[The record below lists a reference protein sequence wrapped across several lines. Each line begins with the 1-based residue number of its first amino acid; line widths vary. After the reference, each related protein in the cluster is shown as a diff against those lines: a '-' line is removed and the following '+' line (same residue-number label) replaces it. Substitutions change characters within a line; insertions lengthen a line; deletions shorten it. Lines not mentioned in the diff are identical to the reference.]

1 MLQDQ
6 DTCISWQFLENLL
19 AFHFLPTLQPTPKM
33 SSPEPVRSTHFI
45 RNIIQEDLQS
55 GKHEEIVTRFPPEP
69 NGYLHIG
76 HAKAIF
82 LNFGLVQEF
91 LGRCFMRF
99 DDTNP
104 INEDEAY
111 VQAILEDVR
120 WLGFEWKDRMTHA
133 SDYFQYLYDYAEDL
147 IRQGKAYVDSQSQ
160 ENIRQQRGT
169 LTEQGTASPF
179 RDRSIDENLDLFR
192 RMKSGEFEDSAHVL
206 RAKIDM
212 GSPNINLRDPVI
224 YRIRNV
230 THQRTGNNWCLYPMY
245 DYTHC
250 ISDALEG
257 ITHSLCT
264 LEFEDHRPLYDWVLD
279 QLDVPCHPR
288 QIEFSRLN
296 LQYTVLSKRRLIQ
309 LVEEGHVSGWDDPRM
324 PTISGLRRRGFT
336 PESLRL
342 FAERIGISKAEN
354 NIYMTILE
362 DCIRED
368 LDSKAPRAMAVL
380 RPLKVILLN
389 WPENQVEDL
398 DAPVHQQ
405 FPERGRRPIPMGREI
420 FIEENDFAED
430 PPEGFHRLVPGG
442 EVRLRNAYVIRCE
455 EIIKDSSG
463 KVIELHCIY
472 DQNTARG
479 RKPGGRK
486 VKGIIHWV
494 SAAHAIPAEV
504 RLYDRLFSEPT
515 PGSNQPDKNFL
526 LDLNPNSIEVLSQA
540 WLELNLTKVELGAA
554 YQFERLGYFC
564 LDTQD
569 TKPESLVFNRIV
581 TLRDSWGG
589 K

>member
-1 MLQDQ
+1 
-6 DTCISWQFLENLL
+6 
-19 AFHFLPTLQPTPKM
+19 M
-33 SSPEPVRSTHFI
+33 SSPKPVRSTHFI

-55 GKHEEIVTRFPPEP
+55 GKHQEIVTRFPPEP

-76 HAKAIF
+76 HAKSIF
-82 LNFGLVQEF
+82 LNFGLVREF
-91 LGRCFMRF
+91 PGCCFMRF

-104 INEDEAY
+104 INEDEEY
-111 VQAILEDVR
+111 VQAILDDVR
-120 WLGFEWKDRMTHA
+120 WLGFDWQDRLTHA
-133 SDYFQYLYDYAEDL
+133 SDYFPKLYDFAEDL
-147 IRQGKAYVDSQSQ
+147 IQLGKAYVDSQSQ
-160 ENIRQQRGT
+160 ESIREQRGT
-169 LTEQGTASPF
+169 LTEPGIASPF
-179 RDRSIDENLDLFR
+179 RDRSVAENLELFR
-192 RMKSGEFEDSAHVL
+192 RMKSGEFEDGAHVL

-212 GSPNINLRDPVI
+212 ASPNINLRDPVI
-224 YRIRNV
+224 YRIRKV
-230 THQRTGNNWCLYPMY
+230 THQRTGNKWCLYPMY

-250 ISDALEG
+250 LSDALEG

-264 LEFEDHRPLYDWVLD
+264 LEFEDHRPLYDWVLN

-309 LVEEGHVSGWDDPRM
+309 LVEEGHVSSWDDPRM
-324 PTISGLRRRGFT
+324 PTISGLRRRGYT
-336 PESLRL
+336 PESLQL

-354 NIYMTILE
+354 NIYMSVLE

-368 LDSKAPRAMAVL
+368 LDPKAPRAMAVL
-380 RPLKVILLN
+380 RPLKVVLLN
-389 WPENQVEDL
+389 WPEDQVEEL

-405 FPERGRRPIPMGREI
+405 FPERGRRPIPLSREI
-420 FIEENDFAED
+420 FIEEDDFEEN

-455 EIIKDSSG
+455 EVIKDASG
-463 KVIELHCIY
+463 KVIELRSIY
-472 DQNTARG
+472 DPNTARG
-479 RKPGGRK
+479 KKPEGRR

-494 SAAHAIPAEV
+494 SAAHAVQAEV
-504 RLYDRLFSEPT
+504 RLYDRLFSQPT
-515 PGSNQPDKNFL
+515 PGSDHPDKNFL
-526 LDLNPNSIEVLSQA
+526 LDLNPNSMEILSQA
-540 WLELNLTKVELGAA
+540 WLEPNLTTAEVGTA

-564 LDTQD
+564 LDSRD
-569 TKPESLVFNRIV
+569 SKADSLVFNRIV

>member
-1 MLQDQ
+1 
-6 DTCISWQFLENLL
+6 
-19 AFHFLPTLQPTPKM
+19 M
-33 SSPEPVRSTHFI
+33 SSSEPIRSTHFI
-45 RNIIQEDLQS
+45 RNIVQEDLQS
-55 GKHEEIVTRFPPEP
+55 GKHREIITRFPPEP

-76 HAKAIF
+76 HAKSIF

-91 LGRCFMRF
+91 PGHCFMRF

-104 INEDEAY
+104 INEDEEF

-120 WLGFEWKDRMTHA
+120 WLGFDWQERLTNA
-133 SDYFQYLYDYAEDL
+133 SDYFQRLYDFAEDL
-147 IRQGKAYVDSQSQ
+147 IQQGKAYVDSQSQ
-160 ENIRQQRGT
+160 DIIREQRGT
-169 LTEQGTASPF
+169 LTEPGTASPF
-179 RDRSIDENLDLFR
+179 RHRSITENLDLFQ
-192 RMKSGEFEDSAHVL
+192 RMKSGEFEDATHVL

-212 GSPNINLRDPVI
+212 ASPNINLRDPVI
-224 YRIRNV
+224 YRIRKV
-230 THQRTGNNWCLYPMY
+230 THQRTGNDWCLYPMY

-250 ISDALEG
+250 LSDAIEG

-324 PTISGLRRRGFT
+324 PTISGLRRRGYT

-342 FAERIGISKAEN
+342 FAERIGVSKAEN
-354 NIYMTILE
+354 NIYMSVLE

-380 RPLKVILLN
+380 RPVKVTIVN
-389 WPENQVEDL
+389 WPEDQVENL

-405 FPERGRRPIPMGREI
+405 FPDRGRRPILMSREI
-420 FIEENDFAED
+420 FIEEDDFDED
-430 PPEGFHRLVPGG
+430 PPEGFHRLVPGR

-455 EIIKDSSG
+455 EVIKNASG
-463 KVIELHCIY
+463 KVTELRCIY
-472 DQNTARG
+472 DPNTSRG
-479 RKPGGRK
+479 RKPEGRK

-494 SAAHAIPAEV
+494 SAAHAVQAEV

-515 PGSNQPDKNFL
+515 PGSDHPDKNFL
-526 LDLNPNSIEVLSQA
+526 CDLNPNSIEVLLQA
-540 WLELNLTKVELGAA
+540 WLEPNLIKAKAETA

-564 LDTQD
+564 LDSRDSKTD
-569 TKPESLVFNRIV
+569 SLVFNRIV

>member
-1 MLQDQ
+1 
-6 DTCISWQFLENLL
+6 
-19 AFHFLPTLQPTPKM
+19 M
-33 SSPEPVRSTHFI
+33 SSPKPVRSTHFI

-55 GKHEEIVTRFPPEP
+55 GKHQEIVTRFPPEP

-76 HAKAIF
+76 HAKSIF
-82 LNFGLVQEF
+82 LNFGLVREF
-91 LGRCFMRF
+91 PGCCFMRF

-104 INEDEAY
+104 INEDEEY
-111 VQAILEDVR
+111 VQAILDDVR
-120 WLGFEWKDRMTHA
+120 WLGFDWQDRLTHA
-133 SDYFQYLYDYAEDL
+133 SDYFPKLYDFAEDL
-147 IRQGKAYVDSQSQ
+147 IHLGKAYVDSQSQ
-160 ENIRQQRGT
+160 ESIREQRGT
-169 LTEQGTASPF
+169 LTKPGIASPF
-179 RDRSIDENLDLFR
+179 RDRSVAENLELFR
-192 RMKSGEFEDSAHVL
+192 RMKSGEFEDGTHVL

-212 GSPNINLRDPVI
+212 ASPNINLRDPVI
-224 YRIRNV
+224 YRIRKV
-230 THQRTGNNWCLYPMY
+230 THQRTGNEWCLYPMY

-250 ISDALEG
+250 LSDALEG

-324 PTISGLRRRGFT
+324 PTISGLRRRGYT
-336 PESLRL
+336 PESLQL

-354 NIYMTILE
+354 NIYMSVLE

-368 LDSKAPRAMAVL
+368 LDPKAPRAMAVL
-380 RPLKVILLN
+380 RPLKVVLLN
-389 WPENQVEDL
+389 WPEDQVEEL

-405 FPERGRRPIPMGREI
+405 FPERGRRPIPLSREI
-420 FIEENDFAED
+420 FIEEDDFEEN

-442 EVRLRNAYVIRCE
+442 EVRLRNAYVVRCE
-455 EIIKDSSG
+455 EVIKDASG
-463 KVIELHCIY
+463 KVIELRCIY
-472 DQNTARG
+472 DPNTARG
-479 RKPGGRK
+479 KKPAGRK

-494 SAAHAIPAEV
+494 SAAHAVQAEV
-504 RLYDRLFSEPT
+504 RLYDRLFSQPT
-515 PGSNQPDKNFL
+515 PGSDQPDKNFL
-526 LDLNPNSIEVLSQA
+526 LDLNPNSMEVLSQA
-540 WLELNLTKVELGAA
+540 WLEPNLTTAEVGTA

-564 LDTQD
+564 LDSRD
-569 TKPESLVFNRIV
+569 SKADSLVFNRIV

>member
-1 MLQDQ
+1 MASL
-6 DTCISWQFLENLL
+6 
-19 AFHFLPTLQPTPKM
+19 
-33 SSPEPVRSTHFI
+33 EPVRSTHFI
-45 RNIIQEDLQS
+45 RNIIQEDLKS
-55 GKHEEIVTRFPPEP
+55 GKHQEIVTRFPPEP

-76 HAKAIF
+76 HAKSIF

-91 LGRCFMRF
+91 PGCCFMRF

-104 INEDEAY
+104 INENEEY

-120 WLGFEWKDRMTHA
+120 WLGFDWQDRLTNA
-133 SDYFQYLYDYAEDL
+133 SDYFQKLYDFAEDL
-147 IRQGKAYVDSQSQ
+147 IQQGKAYVDSQSQ
-160 ENIRQQRGT
+160 ERIREQRGT
-169 LTEQGTASPF
+169 LTEPGTTSPF
-179 RDRSIDENLDLFR
+179 RDRSVSENLELFR
-192 RMKSGEFEDSAHVL
+192 HMKSGEFEDGAHVL

-212 GSPNINLRDPVI
+212 ASPNINLRDPVI
-224 YRIRNV
+224 YRIRKV
-230 THQRTGNNWCLYPMY
+230 THQRTGNKWCLYPMY

-250 ISDALEG
+250 LSDALEG

-336 PESLRL
+336 PESLQL
-342 FAERIGISKAEN
+342 FAERIGISKADN
-354 NIYMTILE
+354 NIYMSVLE

-368 LDSKAPRAMAVL
+368 LDSRAPRAMAVL
-380 RPLKVILLN
+380 RPLKVVLLN
-389 WPENQVEDL
+389 WPEDQVEEL

-405 FPERGRRPIPMGREI
+405 FPERGRRPITLNREI
-420 FIEENDFAED
+420 FIEEDDFEEV

-455 EIIKDSSG
+455 EVIKDTSG
-463 KVIELHCIY
+463 KIIELRCIY
-472 DQNTARG
+472 DPNTARG
-479 RKPGGRK
+479 KKPQGRK

-494 SAAHAIPAEV
+494 SAAHAVQAEV
-504 RLYDRLFSEPT
+504 RLYDRLFSQPT
-515 PGSNQPDKNFL
+515 PGSDHPDKNFL
-526 LDLNPNSIEVLSQA
+526 LDLNPNSMEVLSQA
-540 WLELNLTKVELGAA
+540 WLERNMITAEVGMA

-564 LDTQD
+564 LDSRD
-569 TKPESLVFNRIV
+569 SKADSLVFNRIV

>member
-1 MLQDQ
+1 M
-6 DTCISWQFLENLL
+6 
-19 AFHFLPTLQPTPKM
+19 P
-33 SSPEPVRSTHFI
+33 SPEPVRSTHFI

-55 GKHEEIVTRFPPEP
+55 GKHQEIVTRFPPEP

-76 HAKAIF
+76 HAKSIF
-82 LNFGLVQEF
+82 LNFGLVKEF
-91 LGRCFMRF
+91 PGHCFMRF

-104 INEDEAY
+104 INEDEEY
-111 VQAILEDVR
+111 VQAILEDVL
-120 WLGFEWKDRMTHA
+120 WLGFDWKDLLTHA
-133 SDYFQYLYDYAEDL
+133 SDYFQRLYDFAEDL
-147 IRQGKAYVDSQSQ
+147 IQQGKAYVDSQSQ
-160 ENIRQQRGT
+160 DSIREQRGT
-169 LTEQGTASPF
+169 LTEPGTASPF
-179 RDRSIDENLDLFR
+179 RDRSIAENLDLFR
-192 RMKSGEFEDSAHVL
+192 RMKSGEFDDGTHVL

-212 GSPNINLRDPVI
+212 ASPNINLRDPVI
-224 YRIRNV
+224 YRIRKV
-230 THQRTGNNWCLYPMY
+230 THQRTGNDWCLYPMY

-250 ISDALEG
+250 LSDALEG

-309 LVEEGHVSGWDDPRM
+309 LVEEGHVSGWDDPRL
-324 PTISGLRRRGFT
+324 PTISGLRRRGYT

-342 FAERIGISKAEN
+342 FAERIGVSKAES
-354 NIYMTILE
+354 NIYMSVLE

-368 LDSKAPRAMAVL
+368 LDSRAPRALAVL
-380 RPLKVILLN
+380 RPVKVIILN
-389 WPENQVEDL
+389 WPEDQVEEL

-405 FPERGRRPIPMGREI
+405 FPDRGRRSIPMSREI
-420 FIEENDFAED
+420 FIEEDDFNED
-430 PPEGFHRLVPGG
+430 PPEGFYRLVPGG
-442 EVRLRNAYVIRCE
+442 EVRLRNAYVIRCDE
-455 EIIKDSSG
+455 VVKDASG
-463 KVIELHCIY
+463 KITELHCIY
-472 DQNTARG
+472 DHNTARG
-479 RKPGGRK
+479 RKPEGRK

-515 PGSNQPDKNFL
+515 PGSDNPDKNFL
-526 LDLNPNSIEVLSQA
+526 LDLNQNSMEILAQA
-540 WLELNLTKVELGAA
+540 WLEPNLKKADAGTA

-564 LDTQD
+564 LDSRDSKTD
-569 TKPESLVFNRIV
+569 SLVFNRIV

>member
-1 MLQDQ
+1 
-6 DTCISWQFLENLL
+6 
-19 AFHFLPTLQPTPKM
+19 M
-33 SSPEPVRSTHFI
+33 SSPELVRSTHFI

-55 GKHEEIVTRFPPEP
+55 GKHPEIVTRFPPEP

-76 HAKAIF
+76 HAKSIF

-91 LGRCFMRF
+91 PGHCFMRF

-104 INEDEAY
+104 INEDEEY

-120 WLGFEWKDRMTHA
+120 WLGFDWQDRLTHA
-133 SDYFQYLYDYAEDL
+133 SDYFQKLYDFAEDL
-147 IRQGKAYVDSQSQ
+147 IQQGKAYVDSQSQ
-160 ENIRQQRGT
+160 EIIREQRGT
-169 LTEQGTASPF
+169 LTEPGTASPF
-179 RDRSIDENLDLFR
+179 RERSVAENLELFR
-192 RMKSGEFEDSAHVL
+192 RMKSGEFADGAHVL

-212 GSPNINLRDPVI
+212 ASPNINLRDPVI
-224 YRIRNV
+224 YRIRKV
-230 THQRTGNNWCLYPMY
+230 THQRTGNEWCLYPMY

-250 ISDALEG
+250 LSDALEG

-279 QLDVPCHPR
+279 QLDLPCHPR

-324 PTISGLRRRGFT
+324 PTISGLRRRGYT
-336 PESLRL
+336 PESLQL
-342 FAERIGISKAEN
+342 FAERIGISKADN
-354 NIYMTILE
+354 NIYMSVLE

-368 LDSKAPRAMAVL
+368 LDAKAPRAMAVL
-380 RPLKVILLN
+380 RPLKVVLLN
-389 WPENQVEDL
+389 WPEDQEEEL

-405 FPERGRRPIPMGREI
+405 FPDRGRRPIPMSREI
-420 FIEENDFAED
+420 LIEEDDFDED

-455 EIIKDSSG
+455 EVIKDASE
-463 KVIELHCIY
+463 KVIELRCIY
-472 DQNTARG
+472 DPNTGRG
-479 RKPGGRK
+479 RKPEGRK

-494 SAAHAIPAEV
+494 SAAHAVPAEV
-504 RLYDRLFSEPT
+504 RLYDRLFSQPT
-515 PGSNQPDKNFL
+515 PGSDHPDKNFL
-526 LDLNPNSIEVLSQA
+526 LDLNPNSMEILSQA
-540 WLELNLTKVELGAA
+540 WLEPNLINAEVGTA

-564 LDTQD
+564 LDSRDSKTD
-569 TKPESLVFNRIV
+569 SLVFNRIV

>member
-1 MLQDQ
+1 
-6 DTCISWQFLENLL
+6 
-19 AFHFLPTLQPTPKM
+19 M

-55 GKHEEIVTRFPPEP
+55 GKHPEIVTRFPPEP

-76 HAKAIF
+76 HAKSIF

-91 LGRCFMRF
+91 PGHCFMRF

-104 INEDEAY
+104 INEDEEY

-120 WLGFEWKDRMTHA
+120 WLGFDWQDRLTHA
-133 SDYFQYLYDYAEDL
+133 SDYFQKLYDFAEDL
-147 IRQGKAYVDSQSQ
+147 IQQGKAYVDSQSQ
-160 ENIRQQRGT
+160 ESIREQRGT
-169 LTEQGTASPF
+169 LTEPGTASPF
-179 RDRSIDENLDLFR
+179 RDRSVAENLELFR
-192 RMKSGEFEDSAHVL
+192 RMKSGEFEDGAHVL

-212 GSPNINLRDPVI
+212 ASPNINLRDPVI
-224 YRIRNV
+224 YRIRKV
-230 THQRTGNNWCLYPMY
+230 THQRTGNEWCLYPMY

-250 ISDALEG
+250 LSDALEG

-324 PTISGLRRRGFT
+324 PTISGLRRRGYT
-336 PESLRL
+336 PESLQL

-354 NIYMTILE
+354 NIYMSVLE

-368 LDSKAPRAMAVL
+368 LDPKAPRAMAVL
-380 RPLKVILLN
+380 RPLKVVLLN
-389 WPENQVEDL
+389 WPEDQVEEL

-405 FPERGRRPIPMGREI
+405 FPERGRRPIPLSREI
-420 FIEENDFAED
+420 FIEEDDFEED

-455 EIIKDSSG
+455 EVIKDASG
-463 KVIELHCIY
+463 KVIELRCIY
-472 DQNTARG
+472 DPNTARG
-479 RKPGGRK
+479 KKPAGRK

-494 SAAHAIPAEV
+494 SAAHAVQAEV
-504 RLYDRLFSEPT
+504 RLYDRLFSQPT
-515 PGSNQPDKNFL
+515 PGSDQPDKNFL
-526 LDLNPNSIEVLSQA
+526 LDLNPNSMEVLSQA
-540 WLELNLTKVELGAA
+540 WLEPNLTTAEVGTA

-564 LDTQD
+564 LDSRD
-569 TKPESLVFNRIV
+569 SKANSLVFNRIV

>member
-1 MLQDQ
+1 
-6 DTCISWQFLENLL
+6 
-19 AFHFLPTLQPTPKM
+19 M
-33 SSPEPVRSTHFI
+33 SSPEPVRPTHFI

-55 GKHEEIVTRFPPEP
+55 GKHPEIVTRFPPEP

-76 HAKAIF
+76 HAKSIF
-82 LNFGLVQEF
+82 LNFGLLQEF
-91 LGRCFMRF
+91 PGHCFMRF

-104 INEDEAY
+104 IKEDEEY

-120 WLGFEWKDRMTHA
+120 WLGFDWQDWLTHA
-133 SDYFQYLYDYAEDL
+133 SDYFQKLYDFAEDL
-147 IRQGKAYVDSQSQ
+147 IQQGKAYVDSQSQ
-160 ENIRQQRGT
+160 EIIREQRGT
-169 LTEQGTASPF
+169 LTEPGTASPF
-179 RDRSIDENLDLFR
+179 RDRSVAENLELFR
-192 RMKSGEFEDSAHVL
+192 RMKSGEFEDGAHVL

-212 GSPNINLRDPVI
+212 ASPNINLRDPVI
-224 YRIRNV
+224 YRIRKV
-230 THQRTGNNWCLYPMY
+230 THQRTGNEWCLYPMY

-250 ISDALEG
+250 LSDALEG

-324 PTISGLRRRGFT
+324 PTISGLRRRGYT
-336 PESLRL
+336 PESLQL
-342 FAERIGISKAEN
+342 FAERIGISKADN
-354 NIYMTILE
+354 NIYMSVLE

-380 RPLKVILLN
+380 RPLRVVLLN
-389 WPENQVEDL
+389 WPEDQEEEL

-405 FPERGRRPIPMGREI
+405 FPDRGRRPIPMSREI
-420 FIEENDFAED
+420 FIDEDDFDED

-455 EIIKDSSG
+455 EVIKDASG
-463 KVIELHCIY
+463 KVLELRCIY
-472 DQNTARG
+472 DPNTGRG
-479 RKPGGRK
+479 RKPEGRK

-494 SAAHAIPAEV
+494 SAAHAVSAEV
-504 RLYDRLFSEPT
+504 RLYDRLFSQPT
-515 PGSNQPDKNFL
+515 PGSNHPDKNFL
-526 LDLNPNSIEVLSQA
+526 LDLNPNSMEILSQA
-540 WLELNLTKVELGAA
+540 WLEPNLINAEAGTA

-564 LDTQD
+564 LDSRDSKTD
-569 TKPESLVFNRIV
+569 SLVFNRIV

>member
-1 MLQDQ
+1 
-6 DTCISWQFLENLL
+6 
-19 AFHFLPTLQPTPKM
+19 M

-55 GKHEEIVTRFPPEP
+55 GKHPKIVTRFPPEP

-76 HAKAIF
+76 HAKSIF

-91 LGRCFMRF
+91 PGHCFMRF

-104 INEDEAY
+104 INEDEEY
-111 VQAILEDVR
+111 VQAILEDLR
-120 WLGFEWKDRMTHA
+120 WLGFDWQDRLTHA
-133 SDYFQYLYDYAEDL
+133 SDYFQKLYDFAEDL
-147 IRQGKAYVDSQSQ
+147 IQQGKAYVDSQSQ
-160 ENIRQQRGT
+160 EIIREQRGT
-169 LTEQGTASPF
+169 LTEPGTASPF
-179 RDRSIDENLDLFR
+179 RERSIAENLELFR
-192 RMKSGEFEDSAHVL
+192 RMKSGEFADGAHVL

-212 GSPNINLRDPVI
+212 ASPNINLRDPVI
-224 YRIRNV
+224 YRIRKV
-230 THQRTGNNWCLYPMY
+230 THQRTGNEWCLYPMY

-250 ISDALEG
+250 LSDALEG

-279 QLDVPCHPR
+279 QLDVPCRPR

-324 PTISGLRRRGFT
+324 PTISGLRRRGYT
-336 PESLRL
+336 PESLQL

-354 NIYMTILE
+354 NIYMSVLE

-380 RPLKVILLN
+380 RPLKVVLLN
-389 WPENQVEDL
+389 WPEDQEEEL

-405 FPERGRRPIPMGREI
+405 FPDRGRRPIPMSREI
-420 FIEENDFAED
+420 FIEQDDFDED
-430 PPEGFHRLVPGG
+430 PPEGFHRLIPGG

-455 EIIKDSSG
+455 EVIKDASG
-463 KVIELHCIY
+463 KVIELRCIY
-472 DQNTARG
+472 DPNTARG
-479 RKPGGRK
+479 RKPEGRK

-494 SAAHAIPAEV
+494 SAAHAVSAEV
-504 RLYDRLFSEPT
+504 RLYDRLFSQPT
-515 PGSNQPDKNFL
+515 PGSDHPDKNFL
-526 LDLNPNSIEVLSQA
+526 LDLNPNSMEILSQA
-540 WLELNLTKVELGAA
+540 WLEPNLINAEVGTA

-564 LDTQD
+564 LDSRDSKTD
-569 TKPESLVFNRIV
+569 SMVFNRIV

>member
-1 MLQDQ
+1 MASL
-6 DTCISWQFLENLL
+6 
-19 AFHFLPTLQPTPKM
+19 
-33 SSPEPVRSTHFI
+33 EPVCSTHFI
-45 RNIIQEDLQS
+45 RNIIQNDLKS
-55 GKHEEIVTRFPPEP
+55 GKHQEIITRFPPEP

-76 HAKAIF
+76 HAKSIF

-91 LGRCFMRF
+91 PGCCFMRF

-104 INEDEAY
+104 INENEEY

-120 WLGFEWKDRMTHA
+120 WLGFDWQDRLTHA
-133 SDYFQYLYDYAEDL
+133 SDYFQKLYDFAEDL
-147 IRQGKAYVDSQSQ
+147 IQQGKAFVDSQSQ
-160 ENIRQQRGT
+160 ERIREQRGT
-169 LTEQGTASPF
+169 LTEPGTTSPF
-179 RDRSIDENLDLFR
+179 RDRSVSENLELFR
-192 RMKSGEFEDSAHVL
+192 QMKSGEFEDGAHVL

-212 GSPNINLRDPVI
+212 ASPNINLRDPVI
-224 YRIRNV
+224 YRIRKV
-230 THQRTGNNWCLYPMY
+230 THQRTGNEWCLYPMY

-250 ISDALEG
+250 LSDALEG

-336 PESLRL
+336 PESLQL
-342 FAERIGISKAEN
+342 FAERIGISKADN
-354 NIYMTILE
+354 NIYMSVLE

-368 LDSKAPRAMAVL
+368 LDSRAPRAMAVL
-380 RPLKVILLN
+380 RPLKVVLLN
-389 WPENQVEDL
+389 WPEDQVEKL
-398 DAPVHQQ
+398 DAPVHPQ
-405 FPERGRRPIPMGREI
+405 FPERGRRPITLNREI
-420 FIEENDFAED
+420 FIEEDDFEEV

-455 EIIKDSSG
+455 EVIKDTSG
-463 KVIELHCIY
+463 KVIELRCIY
-472 DQNTARG
+472 DPNTARG
-479 RKPGGRK
+479 KKPQGRK

-494 SAAHAIPAEV
+494 SAAHAVQAEV
-504 RLYDRLFSEPT
+504 RLYDRLFSQPT
-515 PGSNQPDKNFL
+515 PGSDHPDKNFL
-526 LDLNPNSIEVLSQA
+526 LDLNPNSMEVLSQA
-540 WLELNLTKVELGAA
+540 WLERNMITAEVGIA

-564 LDTQD
+564 IDSRD
-569 TKPESLVFNRIV
+569 SKADSLVFNRTV

>member
-1 MLQDQ
+1 M
-6 DTCISWQFLENLL
+6 
-19 AFHFLPTLQPTPKM
+19 P
-33 SSPEPVRSTHFI
+33 SPEPLRSTHFI
-45 RNIIQEDLQS
+45 RNIVQEDLQS
-55 GKHEEIVTRFPPEP
+55 GKHQEIVTRFPPEP

-76 HAKAIF
+76 HAKSIF
-82 LNFGLVQEF
+82 LNFGLVKEF
-91 LGRCFMRF
+91 PGHCFMRF

-104 INEDEAY
+104 INEDEEY
-111 VQAILEDVR
+111 VQAILEDVL
-120 WLGFEWKDRMTHA
+120 WLGFDWKDLLTHA
-133 SDYFQYLYDYAEDL
+133 SDYFQRLYDFAEDL
-147 IRQGKAYVDSQSQ
+147 IQQGKAYVDSQSQ
-160 ENIRQQRGT
+160 DSIREQRGT
-169 LTEQGTASPF
+169 LTEPGTASPF
-179 RDRSIDENLDLFR
+179 RDRSIAENLDLFR
-192 RMKSGEFEDSAHVL
+192 RMKSGEFDDGTHVL

-212 GSPNINLRDPVI
+212 ASPNINLRDPVI
-224 YRIRNV
+224 YRIRKV
-230 THQRTGNNWCLYPMY
+230 THQRTGNDWCLYPMY

-250 ISDALEG
+250 LSDALEG

-309 LVEEGHVSGWDDPRM
+309 LVEEGHVSGWDDPRL
-324 PTISGLRRRGFT
+324 PTISGLRRRGYT

-342 FAERIGISKAEN
+342 FAERIGVSKAES
-354 NIYMTILE
+354 NIYMSVLE

-368 LDSKAPRAMAVL
+368 LDSKAPRALAVL
-380 RPLKVILLN
+380 RPVKVIILN
-389 WPENQVEDL
+389 WPEDQVEEL

-405 FPERGRRPIPMGREI
+405 FPDRGRRSIPMSREI
-420 FIEENDFAED
+420 FIEEDDFNED
-430 PPEGFHRLVPGG
+430 PPEGFYRLVPGG
-442 EVRLRNAYVIRCE
+442 EVRLRNAYVIRCDE
-455 EIIKDSSG
+455 VVRDASG
-463 KVIELHCIY
+463 KIKELHCIY
-472 DQNTARG
+472 DPNTARG
-479 RKPGGRK
+479 RKPEGRK

-515 PGSNQPDKNFL
+515 PGSDNPDKNFL
-526 LDLNPNSIEVLSQA
+526 LDLNQNSMKILAQA
-540 WLELNLTKVELGAA
+540 WLEPNLKKADAGTA

-564 LDTQD
+564 LDSRDSKTD
-569 TKPESLVFNRIV
+569 SLVFNRIV

>member
-1 MLQDQ
+1 M
-6 DTCISWQFLENLL
+6 
-19 AFHFLPTLQPTPKM
+19 P
-33 SSPEPVRSTHFI
+33 SPEPLRSTHFI
-45 RNIIQEDLQS
+45 RNIVQEDLQS
-55 GKHEEIVTRFPPEP
+55 GKHQKIVTRFPPEP

-76 HAKAIF
+76 HAKSIF
-82 LNFGLVQEF
+82 LNFGLVKEF
-91 LGRCFMRF
+91 PGHCFMRF

-104 INEDEAY
+104 INEDEEY
-111 VQAILEDVR
+111 VQAILEDVL
-120 WLGFEWKDRMTHA
+120 WLGFDWKNLLTHA
-133 SDYFQYLYDYAEDL
+133 SDYFQRLYDFAEDL
-147 IRQGKAYVDSQSQ
+147 IQQGKAYVDSQSQ
-160 ENIRQQRGT
+160 DSIREQRGT
-169 LTEQGTASPF
+169 LTEPGTASPF
-179 RDRSIDENLDLFR
+179 RDRSIAKNLDLFR
-192 RMKSGEFEDSAHVL
+192 RMKSGEFDDGTHVL

-212 GSPNINLRDPVI
+212 ASPNINLRDPVI
-224 YRIRNV
+224 YRIRKV
-230 THQRTGNNWCLYPMY
+230 THQRTGNDWCLYPMY

-250 ISDALEG
+250 LSDALEG

-309 LVEEGHVSGWDDPRM
+309 LVEEGHVSGWDDPRL
-324 PTISGLRRRGFT
+324 PTISGLRRRGYT

-342 FAERIGISKAEN
+342 FAERIGVSKAES
-354 NIYMTILE
+354 NIYMSVLE

-368 LDSKAPRAMAVL
+368 LDSKAPRALAVL
-380 RPLKVILLN
+380 RPVKVIILN
-389 WPENQVEDL
+389 WPEDQVEEL

-405 FPERGRRPIPMGREI
+405 FPDRGRRSIPMSREI
-420 FIEENDFAED
+420 FIEEDDFNED
-430 PPEGFHRLVPGG
+430 PPEGFYRLVPGG
-442 EVRLRNAYVIRCE
+442 EVRLRNAYVIRCDE
-455 EIIKDSSG
+455 VVRDASG
-463 KVIELHCIY
+463 KITELNCIY
-472 DQNTARG
+472 DPNTARG
-479 RKPGGRK
+479 RKPEGRK

-515 PGSNQPDKNFL
+515 PGSDNPDKNFL
-526 LDLNPNSIEVLSQA
+526 LDLNQNSMEILAQA
-540 WLELNLTKVELGAA
+540 WLEPNLKKADAGTA

-564 LDTQD
+564 LDSRDSKTN
-569 TKPESLVFNRIV
+569 SLVFNRIV

>member
-1 MLQDQ
+1 
-6 DTCISWQFLENLL
+6 
-19 AFHFLPTLQPTPKM
+19 M

-55 GKHEEIVTRFPPEP
+55 GKHPEIVTRFPPEP

-76 HAKAIF
+76 HAKSIF

-91 LGRCFMRF
+91 PGHCFMRF

-104 INEDEAY
+104 INEDEEY
-111 VQAILEDVR
+111 VQAILGDVR
-120 WLGFEWKDRMTHA
+120 WLGFDWQDRLTHA
-133 SDYFQYLYDYAEDL
+133 SDYFPKLYDFAEDL
-147 IRQGKAYVDSQSQ
+147 IQQGKAYVDSQSQ
-160 ENIRQQRGT
+160 ESIREQRGT
-169 LTEQGTASPF
+169 LTEPGTASPF
-179 RDRSIDENLDLFR
+179 RDRSVAENLELFR
-192 RMKSGEFEDSAHVL
+192 RMKSGEFEDGAHVL

-212 GSPNINLRDPVI
+212 ASPNINLRDPVI
-224 YRIRNV
+224 YRIRKV
-230 THQRTGNNWCLYPMY
+230 THQRTGNEWCLYPMY

-250 ISDALEG
+250 LSDALEG

-324 PTISGLRRRGFT
+324 PTISGLRRRGYT
-336 PESLRL
+336 PESLQL

-354 NIYMTILE
+354 NIYMSVLE

-368 LDSKAPRAMAVL
+368 LDPKAPRAMAVL
-380 RPLKVILLN
+380 RPLKVVLLN
-389 WPENQVEDL
+389 WPEDQVEEL

-405 FPERGRRPIPMGREI
+405 FPERGRRPIPLSREI
-420 FIEENDFAED
+420 FIEEDDFDED
-430 PPEGFHRLVPGG
+430 PPDGFHRLVPGG

-455 EIIKDSSG
+455 EVIKDASG
-463 KVIELHCIY
+463 KVIELRCIY
-472 DQNTARG
+472 DPNTARG
-479 RKPGGRK
+479 KKPAGRK

-494 SAAHAIPAEV
+494 SAAHAVQAEV
-504 RLYDRLFSEPT
+504 RLYDRLFSQPI
-515 PGSNQPDKNFL
+515 PGSDQPDKNFL
-526 LDLNPNSIEVLSQA
+526 LDLNPNSMEVLSQA
-540 WLELNLTKVELGAA
+540 WLEPNLTTAEVGTA

-564 LDTQD
+564 LDSRD
-569 TKPESLVFNRIV
+569 SKADSLVFNRIV

>member
-1 MLQDQ
+1 
-6 DTCISWQFLENLL
+6 
-19 AFHFLPTLQPTPKM
+19 M

-55 GKHEEIVTRFPPEP
+55 GKHPEIVTRFPPEP

-76 HAKAIF
+76 HAKSIF

-91 LGRCFMRF
+91 PGHCFMRF

-104 INEDEAY
+104 INEDEEY

-120 WLGFEWKDRMTHA
+120 WLGFDWQDRLTHA
-133 SDYFQYLYDYAEDL
+133 SDYFQKLYDFAEDL
-147 IRQGKAYVDSQSQ
+147 IQQGKAYVDSQSQ
-160 ENIRQQRGT
+160 EIIREQRGT
-169 LTEQGTASPF
+169 LTEPGTASPF
-179 RDRSIDENLDLFR
+179 RERSVAENLELFR
-192 RMKSGEFEDSAHVL
+192 RMKSGEFVDGAHVL

-212 GSPNINLRDPVI
+212 ASPNINLRDPVI
-224 YRIRNV
+224 YRIRKV
-230 THQRTGNNWCLYPMY
+230 THQRTGNEWCLYPMY

-250 ISDALEG
+250 LSDALEG

-324 PTISGLRRRGFT
+324 PTISGLRRRGYT
-336 PESLRL
+336 PESLQL
-342 FAERIGISKAEN
+342 FAERIGISKADN
-354 NIYMTILE
+354 NIYMSVLE

-368 LDSKAPRAMAVL
+368 LDAKAPRAMAVL
-380 RPLKVILLN
+380 RPLKVVLLN
-389 WPENQVEDL
+389 WPEDQEEEL

-405 FPERGRRPIPMGREI
+405 FPDRGRRPIPMSREI
-420 FIEENDFAED
+420 LIEEDDFDED

-455 EIIKDSSG
+455 EVIKDASG
-463 KVIELHCIY
+463 KVIELRCIY
-472 DQNTARG
+472 DPNTGRG
-479 RKPGGRK
+479 RKPEGRK

-494 SAAHAIPAEV
+494 SAAHAVPAEV
-504 RLYDRLFSEPT
+504 RLYDRLFSQPT
-515 PGSNQPDKNFL
+515 PGSDHPDKNFL
-526 LDLNPNSIEVLSQA
+526 LDLNPNSMEILSQA
-540 WLELNLTKVELGAA
+540 WLEPNLINAEVGTA

-564 LDTQD
+564 LDSRDSKTD
-569 TKPESLVFNRIV
+569 SMVFNRIV

>member
-1 MLQDQ
+1 
-6 DTCISWQFLENLL
+6 
-19 AFHFLPTLQPTPKM
+19 M

-55 GKHEEIVTRFPPEP
+55 GKHPEIVTRFPPEP

-76 HAKAIF
+76 HAKSIF

-91 LGRCFMRF
+91 PGHCFMRF

-104 INEDEAY
+104 INEDEEY

-120 WLGFEWKDRMTHA
+120 WLGFDWQDRLTHA
-133 SDYFQYLYDYAEDL
+133 SDYFQKLYDFAEDL
-147 IRQGKAYVDSQSQ
+147 IQQGKAYVDSQSQ
-160 ENIRQQRGT
+160 EIIREQRGT
-169 LTEQGTASPF
+169 LTEPGTASPF
-179 RDRSIDENLDLFR
+179 RERSVAENLELFR
-192 RMKSGEFEDSAHVL
+192 RMKSGEFADGAHVL

-212 GSPNINLRDPVI
+212 ASPNINLRDPVI
-224 YRIRNV
+224 YRIRKV
-230 THQRTGNNWCLYPMY
+230 THQRTGNEWCLYPMY

-250 ISDALEG
+250 LSDALEG

-324 PTISGLRRRGFT
+324 PTISGLRRRGYT
-336 PESLRL
+336 PESLQL
-342 FAERIGISKAEN
+342 FAERIGISKADN
-354 NIYMTILE
+354 NIYMSVLE

-368 LDSKAPRAMAVL
+368 LDAKAPRAMAVL
-380 RPLKVILLN
+380 RPLKVVLLN
-389 WPENQVEDL
+389 WPEDQEEEL

-405 FPERGRRPIPMGREI
+405 FPDRGRRPIPMSREI
-420 FIEENDFAED
+420 LIEEDDFDED

-455 EIIKDSSG
+455 EVIKDASG
-463 KVIELHCIY
+463 KVLELRCIY
-472 DQNTARG
+472 DPNTGRG
-479 RKPGGRK
+479 RKPEGRK

-494 SAAHAIPAEV
+494 SAAHAVPAEV
-504 RLYDRLFSEPT
+504 RLYDRLFSQPT
-515 PGSNQPDKNFL
+515 PGSDHPDKNFL
-526 LDLNPNSIEVLSQA
+526 LDLNPNSMEILSQA
-540 WLELNLTKVELGAA
+540 WLEPNLINAEVGTA

-564 LDTQD
+564 LDSRDSKTD
-569 TKPESLVFNRIV
+569 SMVFNRIV

>member
-1 MLQDQ
+1 
-6 DTCISWQFLENLL
+6 
-19 AFHFLPTLQPTPKM
+19 M

-55 GKHEEIVTRFPPEP
+55 GKHPEIVTRFPPEP

-76 HAKAIF
+76 HAKSIF

-91 LGRCFMRF
+91 PGHCFMRF

-104 INEDEAY
+104 INEDEEY
-111 VQAILEDVR
+111 VQAILDDVR
-120 WLGFEWKDRMTHA
+120 WLGFEWQDRLTHA
-133 SDYFQYLYDYAEDL
+133 SDYFQKLYDFAEDL
-147 IRQGKAYVDSQSQ
+147 IQQGKAYVDSQSQ
-160 ENIRQQRGT
+160 ESIREQRGT
-169 LTEQGTASPF
+169 LTEPGTASPF
-179 RDRSIDENLDLFR
+179 RDRSVAENLELFR
-192 RMKSGEFEDSAHVL
+192 RMKSGEFEDGTHVL

-212 GSPNINLRDPVI
+212 ASPNINLRDPVI
-224 YRIRNV
+224 YRIRKV
-230 THQRTGNNWCLYPMY
+230 THQRTGNEWCLYPMY

-250 ISDALEG
+250 LSDALEG

-264 LEFEDHRPLYDWVLD
+264 LEFEDHRPLYDWVLN

-324 PTISGLRRRGFT
+324 PTISGLRRRGYT
-336 PESLRL
+336 PESLQL

-354 NIYMTILE
+354 NIYMSVLE

-368 LDSKAPRAMAVL
+368 LDPKAPRAMAVL
-380 RPLKVILLN
+380 RPLKVVLLN
-389 WPENQVEDL
+389 WPEDQVEEL

-405 FPERGRRPIPMGREI
+405 FPERGRRPIPLSREI
-420 FIEENDFAED
+420 FIEEDDFEED

-455 EIIKDSSG
+455 EVIKDASG
-463 KVIELHCIY
+463 KVIELRCIY
-472 DQNTARG
+472 DPNTARG
-479 RKPGGRK
+479 KKPAGRK

-494 SAAHAIPAEV
+494 SAAHAVQAEV
-504 RLYDRLFSEPT
+504 RLYDRLFSQPT
-515 PGSNQPDKNFL
+515 PGSDQPDKNFL
-526 LDLNPNSIEVLSQA
+526 LDLNPNSMEVLSQA
-540 WLELNLTKVELGAA
+540 WLEPNLTTAEVGTA

-564 LDTQD
+564 LDSRD
-569 TKPESLVFNRIV
+569 SKADSLVFNRIV

>member
-1 MLQDQ
+1 
-6 DTCISWQFLENLL
+6 
-19 AFHFLPTLQPTPKM
+19 M

-55 GKHEEIVTRFPPEP
+55 GKHPEIVTRFPPEP

-76 HAKAIF
+76 HAKSIF

-91 LGRCFMRF
+91 PGHCFMRF

-104 INEDEAY
+104 INEDEEY

-120 WLGFEWKDRMTHA
+120 WLGFDWQDRLTHA
-133 SDYFQYLYDYAEDL
+133 SDYFQKLYDFAEDL
-147 IRQGKAYVDSQSQ
+147 IQQGKAYVDSQSQ
-160 ENIRQQRGT
+160 EIIREQRGT
-169 LTEQGTASPF
+169 LTEPGTASPF
-179 RDRSIDENLDLFR
+179 RERSVAENLELFR
-192 RMKSGEFEDSAHVL
+192 RMKSGEFADGAHVL

-212 GSPNINLRDPVI
+212 ASPNINLRDPVI
-224 YRIRNV
+224 YRIRKV
-230 THQRTGNNWCLYPMY
+230 THQRTGNEWCLYPMY

-250 ISDALEG
+250 LSDALEG

-324 PTISGLRRRGFT
+324 PTISGLRRRGYT
-336 PESLRL
+336 PESLQL
-342 FAERIGISKAEN
+342 FAERIGISKADN
-354 NIYMTILE
+354 NIYMSVLE

-368 LDSKAPRAMAVL
+368 LDAKAPRAMAVL
-380 RPLKVILLN
+380 RPLKVVLLN
-389 WPENQVEDL
+389 WPEDQEEEL

-405 FPERGRRPIPMGREI
+405 FPDRGRRPIPMSREI
-420 FIEENDFAED
+420 FIEEDDFDED

-455 EIIKDSSG
+455 EVIKDASG
-463 KVIELHCIY
+463 KVIELRCIY
-472 DQNTARG
+472 DPNTGRG
-479 RKPGGRK
+479 RKPEGRK

-494 SAAHAIPAEV
+494 SAAHAVPAEV
-504 RLYDRLFSEPT
+504 RLYDRLFSQPT
-515 PGSNQPDKNFL
+515 PGSDHPDKNFL
-526 LDLNPNSIEVLSQA
+526 LDLNPNSMDILSQA
-540 WLELNLTKVELGAA
+540 WLEPNLINAEVGTA

-564 LDTQD
+564 LDSRDSKTD
-569 TKPESLVFNRIV
+569 SMVFNRIV

>member
-1 MLQDQ
+1 
-6 DTCISWQFLENLL
+6 
-19 AFHFLPTLQPTPKM
+19 M
-33 SSPEPVRSTHFI
+33 SSSEPIRSTHFI
-45 RNIIQEDLQS
+45 RNIVQDDLQS
-55 GKHEEIVTRFPPEP
+55 GKHREIITRFPPEP

-76 HAKAIF
+76 HAKSIF

-91 LGRCFMRF
+91 PGHCFMRF

-104 INEDEAY
+104 INEDEEF

-120 WLGFEWKDRMTHA
+120 WLGFDWQERLTNA
-133 SDYFQYLYDYAEDL
+133 SDYFQRLYDFAEDL
-147 IRQGKAYVDSQSQ
+147 IQQGKAYVDSQSQ
-160 ENIRQQRGT
+160 DIIREQRGT
-169 LTEQGTASPF
+169 LTEPGTASPF
-179 RDRSIDENLDLFR
+179 RHRSITENLDLFQ
-192 RMKSGEFEDSAHVL
+192 RMKSGEFEDATHVL

-212 GSPNINLRDPVI
+212 ASPNINLRDPVI
-224 YRIRNV
+224 YRIRKV
-230 THQRTGNNWCLYPMY
+230 THQRTGNDWCLYPMY

-250 ISDALEG
+250 LSDAIEG

-324 PTISGLRRRGFT
+324 PTISGLRRRGYT

-342 FAERIGISKAEN
+342 FAERIGVSKAEN
-354 NIYMTILE
+354 NIYMSVLE

-380 RPLKVILLN
+380 RPVKVTIVN
-389 WPENQVEDL
+389 WLEDQVENL

-405 FPERGRRPIPMGREI
+405 FPDRGRRPILMSREI
-420 FIEENDFAED
+420 FIEEDDFDED
-430 PPEGFHRLVPGG
+430 PPEGFHRLVPGR

-455 EIIKDSSG
+455 EVIKNASG
-463 KVIELHCIY
+463 KVTELRCIY
-472 DQNTARG
+472 DPNTSRG
-479 RKPGGRK
+479 RKPEGRK

-494 SAAHAIPAEV
+494 SAAHAVQAEV

-515 PGSNQPDKNFL
+515 PGSDHPDKNFL
-526 LDLNPNSIEVLSQA
+526 CDLNPNSIEVLLQA
-540 WLELNLTKVELGAA
+540 WLEPNLIKAKAETA

-564 LDTQD
+564 LDSRDSKTD
-569 TKPESLVFNRIV
+569 SLVFNRIV

>member
-1 MLQDQ
+1 
-6 DTCISWQFLENLL
+6 
-19 AFHFLPTLQPTPKM
+19 M

-55 GKHEEIVTRFPPEP
+55 GKHPEIVTRFPPEP

-76 HAKAIF
+76 HAKSIF

-91 LGRCFMRF
+91 PGHCFMRF
-99 DDTNP
+99 DDANP
-104 INEDEAY
+104 INEDEEY
-111 VQAILEDVR
+111 VQAILDDVH
-120 WLGFEWKDRMTHA
+120 WLGFDWQDRLTHA
-133 SDYFQYLYDYAEDL
+133 SDYFQKLYDFAEDL
-147 IRQGKAYVDSQSQ
+147 IQQGRAYVDSQSQ
-160 ENIRQQRGT
+160 ESIREQRGT
-169 LTEQGTASPF
+169 LTEPGTASPF
-179 RDRSIDENLDLFR
+179 RDRSVAENLELFR
-192 RMKSGEFEDSAHVL
+192 RMKSGEFEDGAHVL

-212 GSPNINLRDPVI
+212 ASPNINLRDPVI
-224 YRIRNV
+224 YRIRKV
-230 THQRTGNNWCLYPMY
+230 THQRTGNEWCLYPMY

-250 ISDALEG
+250 LSDALEG

-324 PTISGLRRRGFT
+324 PTISGLRRRGYT
-336 PESLRL
+336 PESLQL

-354 NIYMTILE
+354 NIYMSVLE

-368 LDSKAPRAMAVL
+368 LDPKAPRAMAVL
-380 RPLKVILLN
+380 RPLKVVLLN
-389 WPENQVEDL
+389 WPEDQVEEL

-405 FPERGRRPIPMGREI
+405 FPERGRRPIPLSREI
-420 FIEENDFAED
+420 FIEEDDFDED
-430 PPEGFHRLVPGG
+430 PPDGFHRLVPGG

-455 EIIKDSSG
+455 EVIKDASG
-463 KVIELHCIY
+463 KVIELRCIY
-472 DQNTARG
+472 DPNTARG
-479 RKPGGRK
+479 KKPAGRK

-494 SAAHAIPAEV
+494 SAAHAVQAEV
-504 RLYDRLFSEPT
+504 RLYDRLFSQPT
-515 PGSNQPDKNFL
+515 PGSDQPDKNFL
-526 LDLNPNSIEVLSQA
+526 LDLNPNSMEVLSQA
-540 WLELNLTKVELGAA
+540 WLEPNLTTAEVGTA

-564 LDTQD
+564 LDSCD
-569 TKPESLVFNRIV
+569 SKANSLVFNRIV

>member
-1 MLQDQ
+1 
-6 DTCISWQFLENLL
+6 
-19 AFHFLPTLQPTPKM
+19 M

-55 GKHEEIVTRFPPEP
+55 GKHPEIVTRFPPEP

-76 HAKAIF
+76 HAKSIF

-91 LGRCFMRF
+91 PGHCFMRF

-104 INEDEAY
+104 INEDEEY

-120 WLGFEWKDRMTHA
+120 WLGFDWQDRLTHA
-133 SDYFQYLYDYAEDL
+133 SDYFQKLYDFAEDL
-147 IRQGKAYVDSQSQ
+147 IQQGKAYVDSQSQ
-160 ENIRQQRGT
+160 EIIREQRGT
-169 LTEQGTASPF
+169 LTEPGTASPF
-179 RDRSIDENLDLFR
+179 RERSVAENLELFR
-192 RMKSGEFEDSAHVL
+192 RMKSGEFADGAHVL

-212 GSPNINLRDPVI
+212 ASPNINLRDPVI
-224 YRIRNV
+224 YRIRKV
-230 THQRTGNNWCLYPMY
+230 THQRTGNEWCLYPMY

-250 ISDALEG
+250 LSDALEG

-324 PTISGLRRRGFT
+324 PTISGLRRRGYT
-336 PESLRL
+336 PESLQL
-342 FAERIGISKAEN
+342 FAERIGISKADN
-354 NIYMTILE
+354 NIYMSVLE

-368 LDSKAPRAMAVL
+368 LDAKAPRAMAVL
-380 RPLKVILLN
+380 RPLKVVLLN
-389 WPENQVEDL
+389 WPEDQEEEL

-405 FPERGRRPIPMGREI
+405 FPDRGRRPIPMSREI
-420 FIEENDFAED
+420 LIEEDDFDED

-455 EIIKDSSG
+455 EVIKDASG
-463 KVIELHCIY
+463 KVIELRCIY
-472 DQNTARG
+472 DPNTGRG
-479 RKPGGRK
+479 RKPEGRK

-494 SAAHAIPAEV
+494 SAAHAVPAEV
-504 RLYDRLFSEPT
+504 RLYDRLFSQPT
-515 PGSNQPDKNFL
+515 PGSDHPDKNFL
-526 LDLNPNSIEVLSQA
+526 LDLNPNSMEILSQA
-540 WLELNLTKVELGAA
+540 WLEPNLINAEVGTA

-564 LDTQD
+564 LDSRDSKTD
-569 TKPESLVFNRIV
+569 SMVFNRIV

>member
-1 MLQDQ
+1 
-6 DTCISWQFLENLL
+6 
-19 AFHFLPTLQPTPKM
+19 M

-55 GKHEEIVTRFPPEP
+55 GKHPEIVTRFPPEP

-76 HAKAIF
+76 HAKSIF

-91 LGRCFMRF
+91 PGHCFMRF

-104 INEDEAY
+104 INEDEEY

-120 WLGFEWKDRMTHA
+120 WLGFDWQDRLTHA
-133 SDYFQYLYDYAEDL
+133 SDYFQKLYDFAEDL
-147 IRQGKAYVDSQSQ
+147 IQQGKAYVDSQSQ
-160 ENIRQQRGT
+160 EIIREQRGT
-169 LTEQGTASPF
+169 LTEPGTASPF
-179 RDRSIDENLDLFR
+179 RERSVAENLELFR
-192 RMKSGEFEDSAHVL
+192 RMKSGEFADGAHVL

-212 GSPNINLRDPVI
+212 ASPNINLRDPVI
-224 YRIRNV
+224 YRIRKV
-230 THQRTGNNWCLYPMY
+230 THQRTGNEWCLYPMY

-250 ISDALEG
+250 LSDALEG

-324 PTISGLRRRGFT
+324 PTISGLRRRGYT
-336 PESLRL
+336 PESLQL
-342 FAERIGISKAEN
+342 FAERIGISKADN
-354 NIYMTILE
+354 NIYMSVLE

-368 LDSKAPRAMAVL
+368 LDAKAPRAMAVL
-380 RPLKVILLN
+380 RPLKVVLLN
-389 WPENQVEDL
+389 WPEDQEEEL

-405 FPERGRRPIPMGREI
+405 FPDRGRRPIPMSREI
-420 FIEENDFAED
+420 IIEEDDFDED

-455 EIIKDSSG
+455 EVIKDASG
-463 KVIELHCIY
+463 KVLELRCIY
-472 DQNTARG
+472 DPNTGRG
-479 RKPGGRK
+479 RKPEGRK

-494 SAAHAIPAEV
+494 SAAHAVPAEV
-504 RLYDRLFSEPT
+504 RLYDRLFSQPT
-515 PGSNQPDKNFL
+515 PGSDHPDKNFL
-526 LDLNPNSIEVLSQA
+526 LDLNPNSMEILSQA
-540 WLELNLTKVELGAA
+540 WLEPNLINAEVGTA

-564 LDTQD
+564 LDSRDSKTD
-569 TKPESLVFNRIV
+569 SMVFNRIV

>member
-1 MLQDQ
+1 
-6 DTCISWQFLENLL
+6 
-19 AFHFLPTLQPTPKM
+19 M

-55 GKHEEIVTRFPPEP
+55 GKHPEIVTRFPPEP

-76 HAKAIF
+76 HAKSIF

-91 LGRCFMRF
+91 PGHCFMRF

-104 INEDEAY
+104 INEDEEY

-120 WLGFEWKDRMTHA
+120 WLGFDWQDRLTHA
-133 SDYFQYLYDYAEDL
+133 SDYFQKLYDFAEDL
-147 IRQGKAYVDSQSQ
+147 IEQGKAYVDSQSQ
-160 ENIRQQRGT
+160 ESIREQRGT
-169 LTEQGTASPF
+169 LTEPGTASPF
-179 RDRSIDENLDLFR
+179 RDRSVAENLELFR
-192 RMKSGEFEDSAHVL
+192 RMKSGEFEDGAHVL

-212 GSPNINLRDPVI
+212 ASPNINLRDPVI
-224 YRIRNV
+224 YRIRKV
-230 THQRTGNNWCLYPMY
+230 THQRTGNEWCLYPMY

-250 ISDALEG
+250 LSDALEG

-324 PTISGLRRRGFT
+324 PTISGLRRRGYT
-336 PESLRL
+336 PESLQL

-354 NIYMTILE
+354 NIYMSVLE

-368 LDSKAPRAMAVL
+368 LDPKAPRAMAVL
-380 RPLKVILLN
+380 RPLKVVLLN
-389 WPENQVEDL
+389 WPEDQVEEL

-405 FPERGRRPIPMGREI
+405 FPERGRRPIPLSREI
-420 FIEENDFAED
+420 FIEEDDFDED
-430 PPEGFHRLVPGG
+430 PPDGFHRLVPGG

-455 EIIKDSSG
+455 EVIKDASG
-463 KVIELHCIY
+463 KVIELRCIY
-472 DQNTARG
+472 DPNTARG
-479 RKPGGRK
+479 KKPAGRK

-494 SAAHAIPAEV
+494 SAAHAVQAEV
-504 RLYDRLFSEPT
+504 RLYDRLFSQPT
-515 PGSNQPDKNFL
+515 PGSDQPDKNFL
-526 LDLNPNSIEVLSQA
+526 LDLNPNSMEVLSQA
-540 WLELNLTKVELGAA
+540 WLEPNLTTAEVGTA

-564 LDTQD
+564 LDSLD
-569 TKPESLVFNRIV
+569 SKANSLVFNRIV

-589 K
+589 

>member
-1 MLQDQ
+1 M
-6 DTCISWQFLENLL
+6 
-19 AFHFLPTLQPTPKM
+19 P
-33 SSPEPVRSTHFI
+33 SPEPVRSTHFI
-45 RNIIQEDLQS
+45 RNIVQEDLQS
-55 GKHEEIVTRFPPEP
+55 GKHQKIVTRFPPEP

-76 HAKAIF
+76 HAKSIF
-82 LNFGLVQEF
+82 LNFGLVKEF
-91 LGRCFMRF
+91 PGHCFMRF

-104 INEDEAY
+104 INEDEEY
-111 VQAILEDVR
+111 VQAILEDVL
-120 WLGFEWKDRMTHA
+120 WLGFDWKDLLTHA
-133 SDYFQYLYDYAEDL
+133 SDYFQRLYDFAEDL
-147 IRQGKAYVDSQSQ
+147 IQQGKAYVDSQSQ
-160 ENIRQQRGT
+160 DSIREQRGT
-169 LTEQGTASPF
+169 LTEPGTASPF
-179 RDRSIDENLDLFR
+179 RDRSIAKNLDLFR
-192 RMKSGEFEDSAHVL
+192 RMKSGEFDDGTHVL

-212 GSPNINLRDPVI
+212 ASPNINLRDPVI
-224 YRIRNV
+224 YRIRKV
-230 THQRTGNNWCLYPMY
+230 THQRTGNDWCLYPMY

-250 ISDALEG
+250 LSDALEG

-309 LVEEGHVSGWDDPRM
+309 LVEEGHVSGWDDPRL
-324 PTISGLRRRGFT
+324 PTISGLRRRGYT

-342 FAERIGISKAEN
+342 FAERIGVSKAES
-354 NIYMTILE
+354 NIYMSVLE

-368 LDSKAPRAMAVL
+368 LDSKAPRALAVL
-380 RPLKVILLN
+380 RPVKVIILN
-389 WPENQVEDL
+389 WPEDQVEEL

-405 FPERGRRPIPMGREI
+405 FPDRGRRSIPMSREI
-420 FIEENDFAED
+420 FIEEDDFNED
-430 PPEGFHRLVPGG
+430 PPEGFYRLVPGG
-442 EVRLRNAYVIRCE
+442 EVRLRNAYVIRCDE
-455 EIIKDSSG
+455 VFRDASG
-463 KVIELHCIY
+463 KITELHCIY
-472 DQNTARG
+472 DPNTARG
-479 RKPGGRK
+479 RKPEGRK

-515 PGSNQPDKNFL
+515 PGSDNPDKNFL
-526 LDLNPNSIEVLSQA
+526 LDLNQNSMEILAQA
-540 WLELNLTKVELGAA
+540 WLEPNLKKADAGTA

-564 LDTQD
+564 LDSRDSKTD
-569 TKPESLVFNRIV
+569 SLVFNRIV